1 VAGVV
6 VLGGGAAGEAFVAA
20 LRRLDGGVP
29 ITLVERGLVG
39 GECTYFA
46 CMPSKTLLR
55 STELAAAAARAPG
68 AQAGAA
74 DAEALFAWRD
84 VVVDGWRDGGH
95 AEWLA
100 DRDVELV
107 RGNARV
113 VARGR
118 VDVDGR
124 TLEFDDLV
132 VATGSEPVLP
142 PVEGLD
148 DGSVWTTREA
158 TAAKE
163 VPERL
168 AVVGGGAA
176 GCELAQAF
184 RRLGSEVVLVQ
195 SGDRLLPQLDA
206 DAAAVLEEALREDGI
221 ALRLEARLE
230 RLSAGPRLHLA
241 GGDTLEAGRVLVATG
256 RRPNAAGLGLETL
269 GVRVGRTGIEVD
281 ERLRAAE
288 TVWAIGDVTGRAL
301 FTHLGKYQARIAA
314 ENVAGGDARA
324 DYRAVPA
331 VVFTDPQVA
340 TVGRT
345 EGDGLVSAI
354 REIER
359 TSRTSTY
366 ERPKRRGFVK
376 LVADADRRVLV
387 GAAAAGPE
395 AGEWLGQLTLAVR
408 AQVPVEVLRDTIQP
422 FPTFSEAIFFAAR
435 ELPL

>member
-20 LRRLDGGVP
+20 LRRLDEDVP
-29 ITLVERGLVG
+29 ITLVERALVG
-39 GECTYFA
+39 GECTFFA

-55 STELAAAAARAPG
+55 PTELAAAAARAPG
-68 AQAGAA
+68 A
-74 DAEALFAWRD
+74 AEGDVDRDGLF
-84 VVVDGWRDGGH
+84 GWRDLVVDRWRDEGH

-100 DRDVELV
+100 GLGAGLV
-107 RGNARV
+107 RGTARV
-113 VARGR
+113 VGPGR
-118 VDVDGR
+118 LEVDGR
-124 TLEFDDLV
+124 PLGFDRLV
-132 VATGSEPVLP
+132 VATGSDPVLP

-148 DGSVWTTREA
+148 DGVWTTREA
-158 TAAKE
+158 TAASE

-195 SGDRLLPQLDA
+195 SGERLLPQLDA
-206 DAAAVLEEALREDGI
+206 DAASVLEEALREDGI
-221 ALRLEARLE
+221 ELRFGRRLE
-230 RLSAGPRLHLA
+230 RLGAGPTLHLA
-241 GGDTLEAGRVLVATG
+241 GGDTLEADRVLVAVG
-256 RRPNAAGLGLETL
+256 RRPTADGLGLERL
-269 GVRVGRTGIEVD
+269 GVRLVRGAVEVD
-281 ERLRAAE
+281 DGLRAADA
-288 TVWAIGDVTGRAL
+288 VWAIGDVTGKAL

-314 ENVAGGDARA
+314 QNVAGGDARA

-345 EGDGLVSAI
+345 EGEGLVSGVRA
-354 REIER
+354 IER

-366 ERPKRRGFVK
+366 ERPKRRGLVK
-376 LVADADRRVLV
+376 LVADPDRRVLV

-408 AQVPVEVLRDTIQP
+408 AEVPVDVLRDTIQP
-422 FPTFSEAIFFAAR
+422 FPTFSEAIAFAAR